1 MFLQVIQALS
11 QRDVKTVA
19 GCGTGSHRSSISGTR
34 IPSQLASERPA
45 GCWKAFSTWVSP
57 RVCDLFGVLL
67 LSLLPTCPLKSVKCP
82 CKYNTN
88 PNNLFLNIWAVL
100 MKNLTSVLQ
109 TDYYGWSWRSLLCP
123 GWDVLDTHK
132 NASVR
137 CPCWEWFPIVVW
149 VRNVPN
155 SLGYLNSWSPF
166 FGHVWEVWVVQPSRR
181 KFNTAQALIL
191 KALCHF

>member
-1 MFLQVIQALS
+1 MSKQLLVVTQEATEAASLGPEFHHSWPQSVLQ
-11 QRDVKTVA
+11 DVGKPSA
-19 GCGTGSHRSSISGTR
+19 PGSV
-34 IPSQLASERPA
+34 L
-45 GCWKAFSTWVSP
+45 
-57 RVCDLFGVLL
+57 VCVTCSGVLL

-88 PNNLFLNIWAVL
+88 PDNLALNIWAVL

-149 VRNVPN
+149 VRNVPD